1 MLELDK
7 EEEALKSFL
16 AAKDVYER
24 TKDHKML
31 ALIAEEVG
39 MINRKQDLYDDA
51 FDEF

>member
-1 MLELDK
+1 MK
-7 EEEALKSFL
+7 FFL
-16 AAKDVYER
+16 AAKDIYER

-51 FDEF
+51 LTNLGKHLLHISS